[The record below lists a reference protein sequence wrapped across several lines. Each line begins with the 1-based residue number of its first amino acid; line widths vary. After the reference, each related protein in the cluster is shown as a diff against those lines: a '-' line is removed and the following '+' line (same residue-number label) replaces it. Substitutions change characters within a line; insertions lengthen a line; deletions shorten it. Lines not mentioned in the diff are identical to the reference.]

1 MCDPCPVL
9 PARPACLQSPHIA
22 LALAGVEIISNG
34 SGSHHQL
41 RKLNTRLDL
50 ILGATAKVRAR
61 ARPRAH
67 VCVRVQLRHAQATYL
82 QTAIRFATPLL

>member
-1 MCDPCPVL
+1 MHPRVAFAL
-9 PARPACLQSPHIA
+9 PRTCVIPALSCLPGPPCLQSPHIA

-61 ARPRAH
+61 ARLCYERG
-67 VCVRVQLRHAQATYL
+67 
-82 QTAIRFATPLL
+82 F